1 MANKQSDFEDET
13 TVVRILSAVFMT
25 LMILIINAY
34 SDIPEPGTSLAEQN
48 QVIGEQSLKQAHKTT
63 QSNIIKASIRTEM

>member
-1 MANKQSDFEDET
+1 MANKQPELEDET

-34 SDIPEPGTSLAEQN
+34 SDIPEPGTTLVEQPR
-48 QVIGEQSLKQAHKTT
+48 ITHAQSFKQAHKTAQPT
-63 QSNIIKASIRTEM
+63 IIKTSIRTEM